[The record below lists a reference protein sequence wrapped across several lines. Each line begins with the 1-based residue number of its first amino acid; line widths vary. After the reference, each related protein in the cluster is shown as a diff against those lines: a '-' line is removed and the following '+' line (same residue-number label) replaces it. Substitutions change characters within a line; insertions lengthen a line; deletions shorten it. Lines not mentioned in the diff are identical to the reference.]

1 MPGESKP
8 CPPAALS
15 LQHLSFGY
23 SERPVVREVTTS
35 IAPGEMVGLLG
46 PNGAGK
52 STLLS
57 LAAGALRPN
66 SGSIHLQGMDL
77 RRLSQRE
84 IARQVAF
91 VPQDFSVQF
100 AYTVRQ
106 IVALGRTPYLGTL
119 GVERDA
125 DRLAV
130 EEALAE
136 TALTDLGERI
146 FNELS
151 GGERQRVKIAL
162 GLAQEPKLLLLDEPT
177 QNLDIGRQ
185 VELIDLLHFL
195 RGEGITIFASIHD
208 LQLLE
213 TNFSSV
219 LLLSPDMPLLTGT
232 PEEILRPS
240 ILERAFN
247 CPPRRHPLLIERMQH
262 DARRTV

>member
-1 MPGESKP
+1 MNPLVRF
-8 CPPAALS
+8 CDVR
-15 LQHLSFGY
+15 FGY
-23 SERPVVREVTTS
+23 GVLDVIQSASFDLQAGSCTAL
-35 IAPGEMVGLLG
+35 IG

-52 STLLS
+52 TTILR
-57 LAAGALRPN
+57 LAAGTLHCR
-66 SGSIHLQGMDL
+66 SGSVLLNDVPLHKLPI
-77 RRLSQRE
+77 RKV
-84 IARQVAF
+84 ARTVAL
-91 VPQDFSVQF
+91 VPQQLDVPFQF
-100 AYTVRQ
+100 TVREVVEQ
-106 IVALGRTPYLGTL
+106 GRTPYLGFL
-119 GVERDA
+119 RGPMSEDRRAVDRALELA
-125 DRLAV
+125 DVTGLQQ
-130 EEALAE
+130 
-136 TALTDLGERI
+136 RI

-219 LLLSPDMPLLTGT
+219 LLLSPDMPLLSGT